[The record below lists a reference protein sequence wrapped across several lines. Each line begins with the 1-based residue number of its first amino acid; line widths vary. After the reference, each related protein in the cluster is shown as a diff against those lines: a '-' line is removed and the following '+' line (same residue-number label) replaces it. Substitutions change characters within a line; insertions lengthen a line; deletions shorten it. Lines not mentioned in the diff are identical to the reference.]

1 MNFLEMYDPMEWNG
15 VILIG
20 VVSIQAGLHRLL
32 VYALQA
38 AVQTHC
44 FPQLASIQVEVVG
57 LYVVCL
63 QDQSWLSGLTI
74 QTGRLPTLT
83 PICLKFCAFPKF

>member
-1 MNFLEMYDPMEWNG
+1 MLCILHIRIGWVREYWIVADCGDMNFSEMSDPMEWNG

-44 FPQLASIQVEVVG
+44 FPQLASIQMEVVG

-63 QDQSWLSGLTI
+63 QDHPGSLV
-74 QTGRLPTLT
+74 
-83 PICLKFCAFPKF
+83 